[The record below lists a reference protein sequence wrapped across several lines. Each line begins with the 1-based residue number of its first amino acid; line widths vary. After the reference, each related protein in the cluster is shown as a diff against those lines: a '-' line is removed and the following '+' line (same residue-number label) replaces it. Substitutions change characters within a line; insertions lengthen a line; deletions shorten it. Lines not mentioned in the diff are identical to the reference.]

1 MKVLNKLA
9 IRNIKLNKKRS
20 IAIIIGIVLS
30 SFLITAVTTLVSSF
44 LQTIIEYEKRI
55 TGDYHYQLID
65 VPKEDDDIITAC
77 DKLIT
82 SLNSAEENA
91 NFILSHLKEMNKK
104 YNPPF

>member
-65 VPKEDDDIITAC
+65 VPKEDLDILQKMI
-77 DKLIT
+77 I
-82 SLNSAEENA
+82 
-91 NFILSHLKEMNKK
+91 
-104 YNPPF
+104 